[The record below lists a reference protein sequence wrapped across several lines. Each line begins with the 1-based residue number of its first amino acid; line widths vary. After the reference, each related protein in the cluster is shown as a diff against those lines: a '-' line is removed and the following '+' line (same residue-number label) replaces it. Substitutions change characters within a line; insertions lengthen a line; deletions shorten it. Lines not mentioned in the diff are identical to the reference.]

1 MNYKIKLEIFE
12 GPLDLLL
19 YLIKK
24 DHLNIYDIPIA
35 QVTTQYMQYLE
46 LMQLLDLDIAGEFLV
61 IAATLM
67 QIKSK
72 ILLPVDEIITE
83 QQEEDDP
90 KEELLKKLLEY
101 KKFKQAAVFFE
112 SKENVQRNIFKRP
125 NSHFEAQGKEEVFF
139 ETNLFDLLNAFSKAL
154 KNMPKDVFREVL
166 RDEFS
171 IEGKIHDL
179 LHILLKK
186 IKISLDE
193 LFRAAKN
200 KTEIIATFLAVL
212 ELIRQKEIIIT
223 QTGLFKEIFVMLN
236 QERITAPLFLSA
248 NMES

>member
-248 NMES
+248 NMGS